1 MEPPEASVAARL
13 NLFVSAIY
21 TAVAV
26 ECILLV
32 LPLWDIHPLVSLL
45 RLLWDDDGASTT
57 ITASSSSHH
66 GLNHAVSPSGF
77 NLRHPE
83 LPFSA
88 PPQHALPLLCE
99 GVAVVSV
106 AGAAL
111 SLHAQWGISGS
122 GRRPQ
127 STADCSA
134 PSTDQSNGAATS
146 VAGRIGDG
154 SNSGELAMK
163 GATGDYGSKGVGSKD
178 NNGVA
183 GRDNKNSSSSAA
195 PRSSRVSVRTVL
207 SAAVLVG
214 WTWLWTA
221 DAVLYNNHYYL
232 YSVLLAYV
240 TMCSL
245 GNVDSVNTA
254 RVMRAQVCIVCVE
267 PGYAPKFCWS
277 S

>member
-1 MEPPEASVAARL
+1 M
-13 NLFVSAIY
+13 
-21 TAVAV
+21 AV

-45 RLLWDDDGASTT
+45 RLLWDDDGAST
-57 ITASSSSHH
+57 TASSSSHH

>member
-1 MEPPEASVAARL
+1 MDAMEPSEASVAARL

-32 LPLWDIHPLVSLL
+32 LPLWDIDPLVSLL
-45 RLLWDDDGASTT
+45 RLLWDEDGASTT

-88 PPQHALPLLCE
+88 PPQHALPLLCV

-106 AGAAL
+106 SGAAL
-111 SLHAQWGISGS
+111 SLHAQSWGISGS
-122 GRRPQ
+122 RRDAA
-127 STADCSA
+127 TDCS
-134 PSTDQSNGAATS
+134 TGQSNGAATS

-154 SNSGELAMK
+154 SKSNDHGKK
-163 GATGDYGSKGVGSKD
+163 GATGDHGSKGLGSKD

-207 SAAVLVG
+207 STAVLVG

-245 GNVDSVNTA
+245 ANVDSVNTA
-254 RVMRAQVCIVCVE
+254 RAMRAQVCIVCVE
-267 PGYAPKFCWS
+267 PG
-277 S
+277 

>member
-1 MEPPEASVAARL
+1 MDAMEPSEASVAARL

-32 LPLWDIHPLVSLL
+32 LPLWGIHPLVSLL
-45 RLLWDDDGASTT
+45 RLLWDASTT

-88 PPQHALPLLCE
+88 PPQHALPLLCV

-111 SLHAQWGISGS
+111 SLHAQSWGICGS

-127 STADCSA
+127 STADCS
-134 PSTDQSNGAATS
+134 TGQRYGAATS
-146 VAGRIGDG
+146 VAGRIGDVRK
-154 SNSGELAMK
+154 SGDHGKK
-163 GATGDYGSKGVGSKD
+163 GATGDHGSKGVAGKD

-183 GRDNKNSSSSAA
+183 GRDNDSSSAA
-195 PRSSRVSVRTVL
+195 PWSRVSARTVL
-207 SAAVLVG
+207 SAAVFIG

-221 DAVLYNNHYYL
+221 DAVLYNNHYFL
-232 YSVLLAYV
+232 YSVLLAHV

-245 GNVDSVNTA
+245 ANVDSVNTA
-254 RVMRAQVCIVCVE
+254 RVMRAQVSIVCVE